1 MGQKHVNPKKEKY
14 AKFRKEKPSSMDVRM
29 PDLSE
34 EQQKQKQMN
43 EQIISNFLRFNRPVR
58 KDKDKKGRR

>member
-14 AKFRKEKPSSMDVRM
+14 AKFRKEKPSTMDVRM
-29 PDLSE
+29 PELTE

-43 EQIISNFLRFNRPVR
+43 DQAISNFLRFNRPFKK
-58 KDKDKKGRR
+58 KDDKRR